1 MEKNYLNELK
11 IAEEFLVIA
20 KKNLGLSLRTSAN
33 RLYFALEKAV
43 IAYLH
48 FKDVRVQKNHQ
59 KLWELADKLLGKEYY
74 SLLRELYDLRM
85 QADYGNISVFAD
97 LNAKTIK
104 ENIDKVESLI
114 SKLKLKIKNG

>member
-11 IAEEFLVIA
+11 IAEEFLMTA
-20 KKNLGLSLRTSAN
+20 KKNQNSSLRTSAN

-43 IAYLH
+43 IAYLY
-48 FKDVRVQKNHQ
+48 FKDVKVSKNHQ
-59 KLWELADKLLGKEYY
+59 KLWELSDSLLGKEYY
-74 SLLRELYDLRM
+74 SLLRDLYDLRM

-114 SKLKLKIKNG
+114 S

>member
-11 IAEEFLVIA
+11 IAEEFLMTA
-20 KKNLGLSLRTSAN
+20 KKNQNSSLRTSAN

-43 IAYLH
+43 IAYLY
-48 FKDVRVQKNHQ
+48 FKDVKVSKNHQ
-59 KLWELADKLLGKEYY
+59 KLWELSDSLLGKEYY
-74 SLLRELYDLRM
+74 SLLRDLYDLRM